1 MCYCILMSLLE
12 NKKAGLEYELGEKYE
27 AGIELHGFE
36 VKTLREKHGSLIGSY
51 VLVKDGQAY
60 LLGAFIPPYQEKN
73 APTGFDPKRTRTLLL
88 SKKELRTLT
97 QEVKEKGL
105 TLVPLSLY
113 NKGTK
118 IKLGFALGR
127 GKKKYDKRETL
138 KKKTVDRE
146 TRREHKLR

>member
-1 MCYCILMSLLE
+1 M
-12 NKKAGLEYELGEKYE
+12 
-27 AGIELHGFE
+27 
-36 VKTLREKHGSLIGSY
+36 
-51 VLVKDGQAY
+51 VKDGQAY

>member
-1 MCYCILMSLLE
+1 MCMSLLE

-27 AGIELHGFE
+27 AGIELMGFE
-36 VKTLREKHGSLIGSY
+36 VKSIREKHGSLLGSY
-51 VLVKDGQAY
+51 VLVKDQRAY
-60 LLGAFIPPYQEKN
+60 LLGAFVPPYQEKN
-73 APTGFDPKRTRTLLL
+73 SPVTYDPKRTRNLLL
-88 SKKELRTLT
+88 SKKELRQLT
-97 QEVKEKGL
+97 IEVKEKGL

-118 IKLGFALGR
+118 IKLSFALGR
-127 GKKKYDKRETL
+127 GKKKYDKRESL